1 MDESGMMQTQEQI
14 EQLLRIIKEK
24 QFIIQ
29 DLLKE
34 NEKHNTKLF
43 VIDQEI
49 NRLFNKLRMIDPKN
63 DEFLLR
69 LLEEQI
75 NYFSASQLCSDL
87 IEKYNKADRRLY
99 QLIFNLQVFESELI
113 KTNTNF
119 AHPVRDV
126 NERNIETNGSI
137 KRTLF

>member
-1 MDESGMMQTQEQI
+1 MDELNIMQTHEQI
-14 EQLLRIIKEK
+14 EELSRIIKEK

-49 NRLFNKLRMIDPKN
+49 NRLFNKLRVIDPKN
-63 DEFLLR
+63 DEFLFR

-75 NYFSASQLCSDL
+75 NYFSASQLCSEL
-87 IEKYNKADRRLY
+87 IEKFNKADRRLY
-99 QLIFNLQVFESELI
+99 QLIYNLQILENDMIKI
-113 KTNTNF
+113 KTDFT
-119 AHPVRDV
+119 HPVREV
-126 NERNIETNGSI
+126 NERKLENGTI
-137 KRTLF
+137 KRTVI